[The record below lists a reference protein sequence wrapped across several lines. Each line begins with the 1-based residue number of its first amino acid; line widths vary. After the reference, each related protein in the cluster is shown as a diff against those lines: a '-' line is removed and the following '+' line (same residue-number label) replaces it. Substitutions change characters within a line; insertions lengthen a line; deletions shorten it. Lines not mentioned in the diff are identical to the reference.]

1 VAVSVLAACSSSSS
15 SQTPIGPLETANVV
29 VDAFPA
35 IDSAGLFIAQQ
46 EGLFKAQG
54 LNVTIKLAASSQQAI
69 TGQLAGTYD
78 VTSADYVTI
87 IDNVLLDKAPL
98 RIVGESSFLQPNVLT
113 LLTKSGSSVQSIG
126 ELKNKT
132 VSVNAPKDIGTLL
145 IDSVLTEHG
154 VPLNTVK
161 FNNNVQFPNVGQ
173 ALASGQV
180 AAAFTPEP
188 FVSVTEMASGAQ
200 ELADLDQGA
209 TTDFPIQ
216 GIAVTSKWASANPNT
231 LDAFERAYSEGQ
243 EVADTDRG
251 AVEKALESFL
261 GMQPIAAALVSL
273 PSFPTGVDPTRLQR
287 LVDAMVRFGLL
298 TKKYENFQ
306 ISSIIGN
313 G

>member
-1 VAVSVLAACSSSSS
+1 M
-15 SQTPIGPLETANVV
+15 PIGPLEKANIV

-54 LNVTIKLAASSQQAI
+54 LNVTIKLAGSSQQAI
-69 TGQLAGTYD
+69 NGQLAGTYD
-78 VTSADYVTI
+78 VTSADYVTYV
-87 IDNVLLDKAPL
+87 DNVLLDNAPL
-98 RIVGESSFLQPNVLT
+98 RIVAESSFLQPNVLT
-113 LLTKSGSSVQSIG
+113 LLTKAGSGVQSIG
-126 ELKNKT
+126 QLKNKT

-145 IDSVLTEHG
+145 IDSVLTQNG
-154 VPLNTVK
+154 VPLKTVK

-180 AAAFTPEP
+180 AAAFAPEP
-188 FVSVTEMASGAQ
+188 FVSVTEMATGAQ

-216 GIAVTSKWASANPNT
+216 GIAVTQKWASSNPNT

-243 EVADTDRG
+243 EIADTNRD
-251 AVEKALESFL
+251 AVEKALETYL
-261 GMQPIAAALVSL
+261 GMKPIAAALVSL
-273 PSFPTGVDPTRLQR
+273 PSFPTGVDPIRLQR
-287 LVDAMVRFGLL
+287 LVDAMLRFGLL
-298 TKKYENFQ
+298 TKRYANFK
-306 ISSIIGN
+306 ISTIIGN